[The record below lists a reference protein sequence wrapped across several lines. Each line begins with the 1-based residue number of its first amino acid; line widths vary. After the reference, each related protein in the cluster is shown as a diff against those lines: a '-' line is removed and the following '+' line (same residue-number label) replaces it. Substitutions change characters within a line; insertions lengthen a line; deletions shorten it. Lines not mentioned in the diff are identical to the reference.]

1 MRKIE
6 TKEELIDHL
15 TRVSSAY
22 RKSYKFY
29 GIVNR
34 LLQITG
40 GIVGSTAVLA
50 IVPVIPVFYSVVSVI
65 PVIIGI
71 ITNATKLGDKKNIL
85 KSHHKKFNSL
95 LSFVQSYKRLDN
107 KLFDEKEQIEKLIK
121 EVFCKINNIH
131 NSEDYTEPLEMYIK
145 IYKLNGYDIESEQ
158 DFKRFTIIDPTI

>member
-22 RKSYKFY
+22 RNSYKFY
-29 GIVNR
+29 GVLNR

-50 IVPVIPVFYSVVSVI
+50 IVPVIPVFIAAVSVI
-65 PVIIGI
+65 PVVIGI
-71 ITNATKLGDKKNIL
+71 ITNATKLGDKKNVL

-95 LSFVQSYKRLDN
+95 LSFTQSN
-107 KLFDEKEQIEKLIK
+107 KLFEEKELIK
-121 EVFCKINNIH
+121 EVFSKINDIH

-145 IYKLNGYDIESEQ
+145 RYKLNGYDIESSEE
-158 DFKRFTIIDPTI
+158 FKRFTIIDNIIE

>member
-29 GIVNR
+29 DVLNR

-50 IVPVIPVFYSVVSVI
+50 IVPVIPVFISAVSVI

-71 ITNATKLGDKKNIL
+71 ITNATKLGEKKNIL
-85 KSHHKKFNSL
+85 KTHHKKFNSL
-95 LSFVQSYKRLDN
+95 LSLVQCN
-107 KLFDEKEQIEKLIK
+107 KLLSEEELIK
-121 EVFCKINNIH
+121 EVFCKINDIH

-145 IYKLNGYDIESEQ
+145 RYKLNGYDIED
-158 DFKRFTIIDPTI
+158 DFKRFTIIDPEN

>member
-6 TKEELIDHL
+6 TKLELIDHL

-29 GIVNR
+29 GRTNK

-50 IVPVIPVFYSVVSVI
+50 IVPVIPVFISVVSVI
-65 PVIIGI
+65 PVVIGI

-95 LSFVQSYKRLDN
+95 LSFVQCN
-107 KLFDEKEQIEKLIK
+107 KLFNEKELIR
-121 EVFCKINNIH
+121 EVFSKINDIH

-145 IYKLNGYDIESEQ
+145 RYKLNGYDIESSEE
-158 DFKRFTIIDPTI
+158 FKRFTIIDDIIEQPN

>member
-6 TKEELIDHL
+6 TKEELIEHL

-29 GIVNR
+29 GVLNR

-50 IVPVIPVFYSVVSVI
+50 IVSVIPVFIAAVSVI
-65 PVIIGI
+65 PVVIGI
-71 ITNATKLGDKKNIL
+71 ITNATKLGDKKNVL

-95 LSFVQSYKRLDN
+95 LSFVHSN
-107 KLFDEKEQIEKLIK
+107 KLFNEKELIK
-121 EVFCKINNIH
+121 EVFSKINDIH

-145 IYKLNGYDIESEQ
+145 RYKLNGYDIESSEE
-158 DFKRFTIIDPTI
+158 FKRFTIIDNVREQPN

>member
-29 GIVNR
+29 GRTNK

-50 IVPVIPVFYSVVSVI
+50 IVPVIPVFISAVSVI
-65 PVIIGI
+65 PVVIGI
-71 ITNATKLGDKKNIL
+71 ITNATKLDIKKNKL
-85 KSHHKKFNSL
+85 KNLHKKFNSL
-95 LSFVQSYKRLDN
+95 LSYVRSNKQEDN
-107 KLFDEKEQIEKLIK
+107 KELIS
-121 EVFCKINNIH
+121 EIFLKINEIH

-145 IYKLNGYDIESEQ
+145 RYKLNGYDVEN
-158 DFKRFTIIDPTI
+158 

>member
-1 MRKIE
+1 MRTIE
-6 TKEELIDHL
+6 TKLELIEHL

-29 GIVNR
+29 GIINR

-50 IVPVIPVFYSVVSVI
+50 IVPVIPVFISTVSVI

-85 KSHHKKFNSL
+85 KAHHKKFNSL
-95 LSFVQSYKRLDN
+95 LSFVQSN
-107 KLFDEKEQIEKLIK
+107 KLLEEKELIN
-121 EVFCKINNIH
+121 EVFTKIHNIH

-145 IYKLNGYDIESEQ
+145 RYKLNGYDIESEQ
-158 DFKRFTIIDPTI
+158 DFKRFTIIDQTI